1 LIQIQSAIA
10 SLQQPGYEVETTLI
24 LLLYPMQEPPHIDDS
39 SPTAVETLLQTALEA
54 TDDDQAKYHLREAYQ
69 KCIVG
74 EDEPSE
80 PR

>member
-1 LIQIQSAIA
+1 
-10 SLQQPGYEVETTLI
+10 
-24 LLLYPMQEPPHIDDS
+24 MQEPPHIDDS

-54 TDDDQAKYHLREAYQ
+54 TDHDQAKYHLREAYQ